1 MTRDDVLRLLAEHRA
16 ELRRRGVKSIALFGS
31 AARGEAGPQSDVDIL
46 VEFETPPT
54 FDRYMDV
61 KFYLED
67 LLGAPVDL
75 VTLRSLKPLI
85 RPAVEH
91 EAVYINVYSL
101 NGVAR

>member
-1 MTRDDVLRLLAEHRA
+1 MTMQRDEVLRLLAEHRD

-31 AARGEAGPQSDVDIL
+31 AARGEAGPQSDIDIL
-46 VEFETPPT
+46 VEFEASPT

-67 LLGAPVDL
+67 LIGAPVDL

-85 RPAVEH
+85 RPVAERG
-91 EAVYINVYSL
+91 AVYVT
-101 NGVAR
+101 